1 MLPTEQFNIL
11 LSVCLIS
18 SVKVCPS
25 KIYCNFWLFTY
36 TADYL
41 YRLIFAIMRKIFHR
55 FRAALADNLHPKIKE
70 NCQLT
75 QSSSIAFVDMISLS
89 MQLINFHTSCFQ
101 CFIENDTSC
110 KNLLSK
116 EIDISRS
123 MSWRN
128 RLNCFLNQ
136 TKKQAEKLTR

>member
-18 SVKVCPS
+18 SVKFCPS

-41 YRLIFAIMRKIFHR
+41 YRLIFAIMRKNFNR
-55 FRAALADNLHPKIKE
+55 FWAALADNPHPKIKE

-75 QSSSIAFVDMISLS
+75 QSSSIAFVDIISLS
-89 MQLINFHTSCFQ
+89 IKINKFSHF
-101 CFIENDTSC
+101 
-110 KNLLSK
+110 LLS
-116 EIDISRS
+116 
-123 MSWRN
+123 M
-128 RLNCFLNQ
+128 FH
-136 TKKQAEKLTR
+136 

>member
-1 MLPTEQFNIL
+1 
-11 LSVCLIS
+11 
-18 SVKVCPS
+18 
-25 KIYCNFWLFTY
+25 
-36 TADYL
+36 
-41 YRLIFAIMRKIFHR
+41 MRKNFNR
-55 FRAALADNLHPKIKE
+55 FRATLADNLHPKIKE

-101 CFIENDTSC
+101 CFIKNDNSC

-123 MSWRN
+123 MS
-128 RLNCFLNQ
+128 
-136 TKKQAEKLTR
+136 

>member
-1 MLPTEQFNIL
+1 
-11 LSVCLIS
+11 
-18 SVKVCPS
+18 
-25 KIYCNFWLFTY
+25 
-36 TADYL
+36 
-41 YRLIFAIMRKIFHR
+41 MRKNFNR
-55 FRAALADNLHPKIKE
+55 FWATLADNPHPKIKE

-123 MSWRN
+123 MS
-128 RLNCFLNQ
+128 
-136 TKKQAEKLTR
+136 